1 MGSVFGPVGADI
13 GAAAGAVL
21 GAIGKSGGIKQ
32 TEGFTEDNK
41 YTLSTGL
48 KGLFGNSKLKRKIA
62 QDKRNIADNRFA
74 VAATERM

>member
-1 MGSVFGPVGADI
+1 MFGPVGAGI
-13 GAAAGAVL
+13 GAASGTVL
-21 GAIGKSGGIKQ
+21 GAIGKSGGIEQ

-48 KGLFGNSKLKRKIA
+48 KGVFGNKKLKRKIE